1 MFTTLSLDEVQKW
14 RVTGFHGGR
23 KVTFLKEQMY
33 VKQGLKREETI
44 ENGHSQKALEYPLST
59 DVCAILK
66 FVTRPKI
73 TLFRLK
79 MLKRLWKGIGGP
91 GKTTDG

>member
-1 MFTTLSLDEVQKW
+1 
-14 RVTGFHGGR
+14 
-23 KVTFLKEQMY
+23 MY

-59 DVCAILK
+59 DVCAISK

-91 GKTTDG
+91 GKLLMGKRAMHKKVTQKYDIWLGEIKC